1 MYEFVEKRIADR
13 YRSDCS
19 ATLKKVQ
26 AVLLEEYDINT
37 QFTLVGSGARNLIT
51 RDGNGPFDLDYNII
65 ILDMPDE
72 YWQNLHKL
80 KETIRCVFNGVEKN
94 KWFTDGK
101 DSKSVITALL
111 HFNDTPDI
119 EFSFDIAIL
128 SKNKNEHYQRL
139 IHDKW
144 LNRFYWNEVPNS
156 AKVRKRADILKH
168 NGLWG
173 EVRNTYLAKKNYYLI
188 YRDTSHSS
196 FVIYVETINEVYN
209 RYF

>member
-1 MYEFVEKRIADR
+1 
-13 YRSDCS
+13 
-19 ATLKKVQ
+19 
-26 AVLLEEYDINT
+26 
-37 QFTLVGSGARNLIT
+37 
-51 RDGNGPFDLDYNII
+51 NGPFDLDYNII

-94 KWFTDGK
+94 KWFSDGK